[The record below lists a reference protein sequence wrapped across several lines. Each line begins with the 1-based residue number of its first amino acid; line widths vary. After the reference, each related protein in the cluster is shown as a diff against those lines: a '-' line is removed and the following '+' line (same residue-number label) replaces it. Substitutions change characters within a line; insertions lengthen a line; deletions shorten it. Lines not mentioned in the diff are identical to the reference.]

1 MKDEVQRRRW
11 TFDEGVSIE
20 QGSII
25 TAKEKRKKV
34 LVVDDDQEMRNMLRS
49 FLTYRGY
56 YVKTVQDGIKGLAEL
71 EKDFYDLLITDIYMP
86 GMSGLEL
93 LENIDKRNLDLSI
106 LAMTG
111 MPSKK
116 INETV
121 AEKGAYGCLVKPF
134 PLSLLL
140 TTIEKCFE

>member
-1 MKDEVQRRRW
+1 
-11 TFDEGVSIE
+11 
-20 QGSII
+20 
-25 TAKEKRKKV
+25 
-34 LVVDDDQEMRNMLRS
+34 
-49 FLTYRGY
+49 
-56 YVKTVQDGIKGLAEL
+56 
-71 EKDFYDLLITDIYMP
+71 MP

-93 LENIDKRNLDLSI
+93 LENIDKRNWDLSI